1 MDKEIKKIQLDLD
14 DLLANI
20 DNVDDN
26 DEDIDNMER
35 NIKEFNQNYEN
46 MDNRISRIKEEMEEE
61 PDNEKPLINK
71 LKSIAN
77 DMDKF
82 KKKLDEKNNK
92 LDKLKRTNR
101 YFDGELTGVEKKKAE
116 REIVLDQHK
125 EIDNQGELIDSIHSN
140 VRQAGD
146 NLVNINNDLND
157 QGQVM
162 DRIHETVLNTN
173 QKIKSTGKVMSK
185 IERRNQCMKIITL
198 IAVIIFGL
206 FDVAW
211 VGYLCY
217 ERFK

>member
-1 MDKEIKKIQLDLD
+1 
-14 DLLANI
+14 
-20 DNVDDN
+20 
-26 DEDIDNMER
+26 
-35 NIKEFNQNYEN
+35 

-71 LKSIAN
+71 LKSISN

-92 LDKLKRTNR
+92 LDRLKRTNK

-116 REIVLDQHK
+116 REIVLGQHK

-140 VRQAGD
+140 VRGAGT
-146 NLVNINNDLND
+146 NLMNINENLNE

-162 DRIHETVLNTN
+162 NRIHETVLNTN
-173 QKIKSTGKVMSK
+173 QKVRTTGKVMSK
-185 IERRNQCMKIITL
+185 MERRNQCMKIITL
-198 IAVIIFGL
+198 LAVIVFGI

-217 ERFK
+217 KRFG